1 MESEEFGSALKY
13 FAVDI
18 EELVV
23 ILTRFN
29 PFFEGQ
35 SSDIEAFS
43 SSGFESEIPSPQWG
57 LCHYKASTNHGMLF
71 MCFQALTAMLF
82 VAFLKEKIK
91 I

>member
-23 ILTRFN
+23 ILTGFN
-29 PFFEGQ
+29 
-35 SSDIEAFS
+35 
-43 SSGFESEIPSPQWG
+43 
-57 LCHYKASTNHGMLF
+57 LF
-71 MCFQALTAMLF
+71 LRVRALISKHLAALALIRRSLLLNGDYVTIKHQLITECFQALTVILF